1 MNPIANTAATP
12 RISPVA
18 KAKPATTEVAEK
30 TGLMRSDQEDRKSKA
45 KPVEETLSL
54 TVDKIDSASLFAA
67 VARRETAAAPH
78 PEKPKTTLEFNEP
91 EIRTEPLSDTPANQV
106 K

>member
-12 RISPVA
+12 RVSPVA
-18 KAKPATTEVAEK
+18 RAKPATKEVVEK

-54 TVDKIDSASLFAA
+54 TVDKIGSASLFGA
-67 VARRETAAAPH
+67 VTRRETAAAPH
-78 PEKPKTTLEFNEP
+78 PEKPKTTLEFNKP

>member
-1 MNPIANTAATP
+1 MNPIANTAAPP
-12 RISPVA
+12 RVSSVVRT
-18 KAKPATTEVAEK
+18 KPATTEVAEK
-30 TGLMRSDQEDRKSKA
+30 TGLMRSDQEDRRSKA
-45 KPVEETLSL
+45 EPVEEALSL

-67 VARRETAAAPH
+67 VARRETPAAPR
-78 PEKPKTTLEFNEP
+78 PEKPKTTLEFNMP